1 MASGGHVDRI
11 AAEFGVHF
19 IRSYDTAK
27 GPHQSKAR
35 RTCQNLLAKHGPE
48 HLRQVLGLLNSPL
61 NRGCWSQ
68 PFIKAVS
75 DLALKKPDWLSR
87 KEFVEVFDALDLRAI
102 HASAK
107 RVDASAVTATMCA
120 LLIYEV
126 GKRIEKERDAA

>member
-19 IRSYDTAK
+19 IRAYDTPK
-27 GPHQSKAR
+27 GKHHSKAR
-35 RTCQNLLAKHGPE
+35 RTCQVLLAKHGPG
-48 HLRQVLGLLNSPL
+48 HLRQVLGLINSPT
-61 NRGCWSQ
+61 NRGRWSQ

-75 DLALKKPDWLSR
+75 ELVLTKPEWIGRADFLATFDTMDLGD
-87 KEFVEVFDALDLRAI
+87 I

-107 RVDASAVTATMCA
+107 RVDPTKITSTMCA

-126 GKRIEKERDAA
+126 GKLIDKERDAA